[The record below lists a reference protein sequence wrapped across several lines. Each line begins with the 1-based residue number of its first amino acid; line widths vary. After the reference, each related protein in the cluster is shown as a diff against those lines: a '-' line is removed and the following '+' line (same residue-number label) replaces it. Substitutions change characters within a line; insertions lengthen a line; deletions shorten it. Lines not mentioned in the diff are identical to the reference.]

1 MKFTTENELQNFDFK
16 DAYISD
22 IRFSLDNFMLYLDN
36 VKILPSN
43 STNRDI
49 RTMRTNNLILTL
61 EKATIT
67 SFINEGYKVYNA
79 DGKLLKTVNDSPIPE
94 ENYKQAVNEL
104 ISCTINNIEQTDD
117 KYTISIDTEDHT
129 YLLTLTSQRNLE
141 DWNKYFNL

>member
-79 DGKLLKTVNDSPIPE
+79 DGKLLKTVNDSLIPE

>member
-79 DGKLLKTVNDSPIPE
+79 DGKLLKTVNDSPIPK